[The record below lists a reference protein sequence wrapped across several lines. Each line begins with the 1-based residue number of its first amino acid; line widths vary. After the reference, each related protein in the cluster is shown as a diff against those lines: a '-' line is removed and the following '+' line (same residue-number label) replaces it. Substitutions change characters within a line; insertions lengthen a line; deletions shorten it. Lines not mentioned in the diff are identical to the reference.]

1 VSSLLLFDP
10 ATPALHEVAE
20 PARLRALVRRLRASR
35 VQDTPVLV
43 TDERHGLLVLDGV
56 HRTKALLSLGV
67 PRMVAVK
74 VPRDQVEDPASWTH
88 VLRRAGG
95 TEEVLAAL
103 RSARGLALRPAGE
116 AGGLPVVARVVTGQE
131 SWAACAPEA
140 DGASLARAYHAVA
153 DTYHD
158 QPYERVAVPE
168 EPQDA
173 ELQVRWVAPTLA
185 EVEHLVAAHGALP
198 AGITRFAL
206 PSVSTRVRVG
216 FEDLARATT
225 PKAEKQLLASLDR
238 HGD

>member
-1 VSSLLLFDP
+1 MSGLLLLDP

-20 PARLRALVRRLRASR
+20 PSRLRALVRRLRTSR

-67 PRMVAVK
+67 PRMIAVR
-74 VPRDQVEDPASWTH
+74 VPRDQVQDPASWTH
-88 VLRRAGG
+88 LLRRTGA

-103 RSARGLALRPAGE
+103 RSARGLAIRPAGE
-116 AGGLPVVARVVTGQE
+116 AGGLPVVARVVSEQE
-131 SWAACAPEA
+131 SWAACAPDA
-140 DGASLARAYHAVA
+140 DAASLVRAYHAVA
-153 DTYHD
+153 DTYQD

-168 EPQDA
+168 EPREA

-185 EVEHLVAAHGALP
+185 EVERLVGAHGALP

-206 PSVSTRVRVG
+206 PPVSTRVRAG
-216 FEDLARATT
+216 FDDLARATT
-225 PKAEKQLLASLDR
+225 PSAERELLASLDR